1 MKNISM
7 KNFAVLG
14 GLSLVLLGGSLLAGT
29 VQAETKAAAQHTGN
43 HAANHSANHQA
54 NQPVNQSAIAP
65 TQVTSVAAAKQL
77 KDDTQVRLEGQVI
90 RALGKE
96 KYEFRDST
104 GTIIVD
110 IDDKHWNGKPVNRTA
125 KVVLVGEIDRELGGK
140 VEVDI
145 DEVHIGS

>member
-14 GLSLVLLGGSLLAGT
+14 GLSLALLSGSLLAGT
-29 VQAETKAAAQHTGN
+29 VQAETRAAAQH
-43 HAANHSANHQA
+43 AANHQA

>member
-14 GLSLVLLGGSLLAGT
+14 GLSLALLSGSLLAGT
-29 VQAETKAAAQHTGN
+29 VQAETKAAAQH
-43 HAANHSANHQA
+43 AANHQA

>member
-14 GLSLVLLGGSLLAGT
+14 GLSLALLGGSLLAGT
-29 VQAETKAAAQHTGN
+29 VQAETKAATQHTGN
-43 HAANHSANHQA
+43 HAANHSAS
-54 NQPVNQSAIAP
+54 QPVNQSAIAP